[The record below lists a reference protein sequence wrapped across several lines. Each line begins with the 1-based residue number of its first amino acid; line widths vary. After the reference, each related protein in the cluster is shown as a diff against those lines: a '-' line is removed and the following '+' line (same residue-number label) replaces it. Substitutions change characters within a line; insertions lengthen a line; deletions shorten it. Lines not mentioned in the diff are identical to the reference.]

1 VVPAVRGDVAACD
14 GYLTPRPAYLY
25 LDYQIRPWA
34 DACEAEVIALHADLD
49 GYREGWAALEAA
61 ARVERRRAWWR
72 GAAVGVALGAA
83 GIVVVGVA
91 L

>member
-34 DACEAEVIALHADLD
+34 DACEAEVIALRADLD
-49 GYREGWAALEAA
+49 GWDAMEAA